1 LGASFDTPQDN
12 KAFADAQRFG
22 YRLLSDVNRTVGS
35 SYGVTRGPEEQN
47 PGYPRRIAYLI
58 DATGTIRKAYEVS
71 DVAGFAG
78 EVLAD
83 LQSLQRP

>member
-1 LGASFDTPQDN
+1 LGASFDTPEDN

-22 YRLLSDVNRTVGS
+22 YRLLSDVNRTVAGS
-35 SYGVTRGPEEQN
+35 YEVTRGPEEQN

-58 DATGTIRKAYEVS
+58 DGNGNIRKAYEVS

-78 EVLAD
+78 DVLAD
-83 LQSLQRP
+83 LRILQRK